1 MNAAEP
7 GIRDAERRRRDARQQ
22 LDPLITARV
31 IGKEVCG
38 ARQQL
43 EPVKRLKPLGEV
55 LAKEVSDCHARQ
67 QLDSLNL
74 LITDR

>member
-1 MNAAEP
+1 M
-7 GIRDAERRRRDARQQ
+7 
-22 LDPLITARV
+22 